1 MNRSSFILASA
12 TVAALTGTADAA
24 MAVPGGTM
32 LVERKKNFD
41 EAAFNAKLGRPAQ
54 IRQMCEAIAVKP
66 VMWNN
71 LKNSLNGL
79 QFGYGYEADKIALAV
94 APHGA
99 SSSYT
104 FSDYVWQKYHIGE
117 FFGIKGDDGK
127 TVSSNI
133 WLKATST
140 YDTSADPNN
149 EKSMYQDRSIEMLQ
163 RRGLVMMTCHTAV
176 EEQSRAIVKKGF
188 APAGLTPTDVAN
200 DILTHLIPGA
210 VVVPGM
216 VATVAVLQA
225 RFHYTY
231 LTLTF

>member
-1 MNRSSFILASA
+1 MNRSSFLLASA
-12 TVAALTGTADAA
+12 SVAALTGTANAA
-24 MAVPGGTM
+24 EVVPGGSL
-32 LVERKKNFD
+32 LVERKKSFD
-41 EAAFNAKLGRPAQ
+41 EAAFNAKLGRPAK

-71 LKNSLNGL
+71 LKNSLNAL
-79 QFGYGYEADKIALAV
+79 EFGYGYPASGIATAL

-104 FSDYVWQKYHIGE
+104 YSDYVWEKYRIGE

-127 TVSSNI
+127 IVMKNI
-133 WLKATST
+133 WLKATAP
-140 YDTSADPNN
+140 YNTSADPDD
-149 EKSMYQDRSIEMLQ
+149 EASMYQDRSIEMLQ
-163 RRGLVMMTCHTAV
+163 RRGLVVMTCHTAV

-188 APAGLTPTDVAN
+188 APAGLTATDVAN
-200 DILTHLIPGA
+200 DILTHLIPGS